1 MNSYHGM
8 KIYIHPFLAAHAC
21 MHAYIR
27 TYIHTLHTC
36 TLPNTGKADMY
47 KNVI

>member
-21 MHAYIR
+21 IH